1 MKVTVFVS
9 PKATV
14 LDPQGA
20 AVEQAMKSLGHQDF
34 AGVRV
39 GKTVTFEVTG
49 EDTLELREKLD
60 QLCDGLLSNP
70 VIEDYRF
77 EIEPG

>member
-1 MKVTVFVS
+1 
-9 PKATV
+9 
-14 LDPQGA
+14 
-20 AVEQAMKSLGHQDF
+20 MKSLGHQDF

-49 EDTLELREKLD
+49 EDTPELREKLA